1 MNFTLRQ
8 LEIFKEVA
16 TTGHVTNSSEAL
28 GISQSAISMALQELE
43 ANLNTKFF
51 ERRNKKLILN
61 ENGRLLL
68 EKASTLLKEFEEL
81 ENSFLEDS
89 VSGKLR
95 IGASQTVGD
104 YIMPSLIYAFMQK
117 YPDAKCELVVGNTKE
132 VVSLIEAGDLDVGF
146 VEGFVNDPKI
156 EIKPWMEDELV
167 VVASDKSQFLK
178 DEYKLDELAS
188 KKWILRE
195 KGSGTRAVFEEGL
208 GDNFSKLNIFLTLGH
223 NEAIKKIVEQTDSVT
238 CLSRLAVQRELNEKR
253 LFEIKIK
260 NHAFKRKLPRLLHK
274 EKYQSKLLKSFTDF
288 VEAYTIQK

>member
-1 MNFTLRQ
+1 VNFTLRQ

-68 EKASTLLKEFEEL
+68 DKASSLLKEFEEL

-104 YIMPSLIYAFMQK
+104 YIMPALIYAFMQK
-117 YPDAKCELVVGNTKE
+117 YPDAKCELVVANTKE
-132 VVSLIEAGDLDVGF
+132 IISQIDSGELDIGFIEGH
-146 VEGFVNDPKI
+146 VNDNKI
-156 EIKPWMEDELV
+156 ETKLWKEDELV
-167 VVASDKSQFLK
+167 VVASNRKEFAK
-178 DEYKLDELAS
+178 DEYKIDELCQ

-195 KGSGTRAVFEEGL
+195 KGSGTRAIFEEAL
-208 GDNFSKLNIFLTLGH
+208 GDSFSKLNIFLTLGH
-223 NEAIKKIVEQTDSVT
+223 TEAIKKLVEQSEAIT
-238 CLSRLAVQRELNEKR
+238 CVSRLAVQRELNDGR
-253 LFEIKIK
+253 LFELKIK
-260 NHAFKRKLPRLLHK
+260 NYTFKRKLPRLLHK
-274 EKYQSKLLKSFTDF
+274 EKYKSKLLKSFMEF
-288 VEAYTIQK
+288 SEKF